1 MPPTERDRQA
11 IYDHYGLTCP
21 PRYATLRNFD
31 NPTYGGKVTKI
42 AAALG
47 TPLMPWQ
54 RYAADT
60 GLEVDRRTGLF
71 VYRKL
76 GVRVPR
82 QSGKTSLILPV
93 AAHRAMAWQRQRILY
108 AAQNG
113 TAAREKWE
121 DDQIPA
127 IEASP
132 LASRVHIRK
141 ANGREAFIWKKTR
154 SIHSL
159 QANTEKAGHGKT
171 LHLGKADEYFAQVDY
186 RIEAAWTP
194 AMITVP
200 MAQMWWYSTAGT
212 SKSVPLN
219 DETDRGRAI
228 VESGEPSSTAY
239 FEWSGEKGA
248 DYTDPRVWLSCM
260 PALCPAPVDGV
271 CRCSPAWRHTVTPAT
286 MRAELEAAQEK
297 PAKLAEWLRAF
308 MNWTRD
314 DDDIEADPNLPSVEA
329 WDLLADSRPSAG
341 PGDVVAFAIDITP
354 LRDHASISVAG
365 VRPDGIRRT
374 ELVAHGEGTD
384 WIIGRARELHERH
397 NPVAWGIDE
406 RSPAATLKTPLRD
419 IGIKPMGTAPHRG
432 GLWLLSTTDYGA
444 ACGSWADAV
453 KQGTLSQ
460 PGEPRTRAALI
471 GARTRPL
478 GDGAWGLGRKPSVG
492 ADISPLVT
500 DVIALATFERYK
512 DLAAPYDALD
522 NIW

>member
-1 MPPTERDRQA
+1 MTPSERRRREE
-11 IYDHYGLTCP
+11 IYARYGLTCP

-31 NPTYGGKVTKI
+31 NPTYGGKVAKI

-47 TPLMPWQ
+47 IPLMPWQ

-60 GLEVDRRTGLF
+60 GLEVNPRTGLF

-93 AAHRAMAWQRQRILY
+93 AAHRGMAWQRQRILY

-113 TAAREKWE
+113 SAAREKWE
-121 DDQIPA
+121 DDQIPL

-141 ANGREAFIWKKTR
+141 SNGRPAFIWKKTR
-154 SIHSL
+154 SIHGL

-200 MAQMWWYSTAGT
+200 DAQMWWYSTAGT

-219 DETDRGRAI
+219 DETERGRAI
-228 VESGEPSSTAY
+228 VESGELSQTAY
-239 FEWSGEKGA
+239 FEWSGEPGA
-248 DYTDPRVWLSCM
+248 DYTDPQVWLSCM

-271 CRCSPAWRHTVTPAT
+271 CRCSPHWRHTVTPET

-314 DDDIEADPNLPSVEA
+314 DDEIEADPNLPSVEA
-329 WDLLADSRPSAG
+329 WSLLKDRSSD
-341 PGDVVAFAIDITP
+341 PGEVLAFAIDITP

-365 VRPDGIRRT
+365 VRPDGVRHV
-374 ELVAHGEGTD
+374 ELIAHEPGTD
-384 WIIGRARELHERH
+384 WIIGKVQELNARDK
-397 NPVAWGIDE
+397 PVAWAIDE
-406 RSPAATLKTPLRD
+406 KSPAATLKTPLRD
-419 IGIKPMGTAPHRG
+419 KGIKPMGAAPHRG
-432 GLWLLSTTDYGA
+432 GLWILSTTDYGA
-444 ACGSWADAV
+444 ACASWADAV
-453 KQGTLSQ
+453 KHGTLAH
-460 PGEPRTRAALI
+460 PGEPRVETALA

-478 GDGAWGLGRKPSVG
+478 GDGAWGFGRKPSGG

-500 DVIALATFERYK
+500 GAIALAAFERYK